1 MRRWSTSTLA
11 ILVCSTLL
19 FCWSGYGGE
28 KDAASLSAR
37 RLALADKLAMQ
48 FFAEHPLDTATEQ
61 ALSTLLPIFLE
72 KSPGLPSR
80 PSAAPITGDD
90 LQKAVEREITRLAQ
104 THVPP
109 PDQDALYAQASAK
122 YPIYQPGDKVVV
134 VYRANPRY
142 STAHEG
148 TYQGRS
154 GAYLK
159 VGARMIR
166 IADMVGLDNNDVELL
181 KFNPEESERLR
192 QEFIAAEMEKH
203 RLAQA
208 EYKKEQRPEVIT
220 RLSAQATL
228 ANEKAGY
235 TQVQNTWLKP
245 ELVMT
250 SAIDTA
256 RRKTRQQKHERAN
269 QVRLGK
275 IAVIESQA
283 QSLISKNTLAPAIE
297 RLDPEEII
305 RSQQE
310 EAQRIAEA
318 EAKRA
323 ADAEAKRI
331 AAENEAKRLQEQAE
345 MRRLAEE
352 EARRLAE
359 QRAAEPVVEPEP
371 PKVPLHRIIL
381 FGMIGI
387 VVLGIAGIVTAI
399 IVQKQ
404 RAKNTFKKFFEGRGK
419 LQKDFWAMADADPE
433 HFKYVAYMFPDLK
446 DANGALQK
454 LSYIRTAPNGDL
466 RSTRDILFG
475 AYPHQEGAVCF
486 VGGVNLHYALWRE
499 ATAVL
504 PELPNAVYFKVSTE
518 PDVQLEIPDIDQLA
532 ADKDIHVE
540 NLGVQELAGAHGEF
554 TRCYRYRTDTKKAA
568 LDFLESFV
576 VNEEGIV
583 IHVETQEGT
592 WGKDENGIFEV

>member
-1 MRRWSTSTLA
+1 
-11 ILVCSTLL
+11 VCSTIL
-19 FCWSGYGGE
+19 FSWPGYGGE
-28 KDAASLSAR
+28 EDSASLSAR

-48 FFAEHPLDTATEQ
+48 FFAEHPLETAAEQ

-72 KSPGLPSR
+72 KSPDLPSR
-80 PSAAPITGDD
+80 PSAAPITDAD
-90 LQKAVEREITRLAQ
+90 LQTAVEREVTRLAQ
-104 THVPP
+104 THVPV
-109 PDQDALYAQASAK
+109 PDRDALYAQAAAK

-148 TYQGRS
+148 AYQGRS

-166 IADMVGLDNNDVELL
+166 IADMVGIDNNDVELL

-192 QEFIAAEMEKH
+192 QEFVAAEMEKH

-208 EYKKEQRPEVIT
+208 EYKKAQRPEVNT
-220 RLSAQATL
+220 RLSAQTKL
-228 ANEKAGY
+228 SNEKAGY
-235 TQVQNTWLKP
+235 TLVQNAWLGP
-245 ELVMT
+245 ELVMST
-250 SAIDTA
+250 AIDTA
-256 RRKTRQQKHERAN
+256 RRQTRQQQQERAN
-269 QVRLGK
+269 QERLGK

-305 RSQQE
+305 RTQKA
-310 EAQRIAEA
+310 EAQRLADA
-318 EAKRA
+318 EAKRI

-331 AAENEAKRLQEQAE
+331 AAEEEAKRLREQAE
-345 MRRLAEE
+345 LKRLADE

-359 QRAAEPVVEPEP
+359 KRASETVVAPEP
-371 PKVPLHRIIL
+371 SKTPLHRILL
-381 FGMIGI
+381 FGMIGAVVLVTVGI
-387 VVLGIAGIVTAI
+387 VVAI
-399 IVQKQ
+399 IIQKR

-419 LQKDFWAMADADPE
+419 LQRDFWAMADADPE

-446 DANGALQK
+446 EANGALQK

-518 PDVQLEIPDIDQLA
+518 PDVQLEIPDIDKLA

>member
-1 MRRWSTSTLA
+1 MRRWSTTTLA
-11 ILVCSTLL
+11 ILVCSTIL
-19 FCWSGYGGE
+19 FSWRGHGGE
-28 KDAASLSAR
+28 EDAASTSAR

-48 FFAEHPLDTATEQ
+48 FFTEQ
-61 ALSTLLPIFLE
+61 PLETTTEKALSALLPMFLE
-72 KSPGLPSR
+72 KSPDLPSR
-80 PSAAPITGDD
+80 PTADPIADAD
-90 LQKAVEREITRLAQ
+90 LEAAVEREVNRLAQ
-104 THVPP
+104 AHAPT
-109 PDQDALYAQASAK
+109 PDQNALYAQAAAQ

-148 TYQGRS
+148 AYQGRS

-159 VGARMIR
+159 VGTRMIR

-192 QEFIAAEMEKH
+192 QAFVAAEMEKH

-208 EYKKEQRPEVIT
+208 EYKNAQRPEIIT
-220 RLSAQATL
+220 RLSTQARQ

-235 TQVQNTWLKP
+235 TLVQNAWLAP
-245 ELVMT
+245 EPVM
-250 SAIDTA
+250 SAAIDAA
-256 RRKTRQQKHERAN
+256 RRKTQQQQLERAN
-269 QVRLGK
+269 QERLGK

-297 RLDPEEII
+297 RLDPEEVI
-305 RSQQE
+305 RARQA
-310 EAQRIAEA
+310 EAKREAEA
-318 EAKRA
+318 EAKRI
-323 ADAEAKRI
+323 ADAEAQRL
-331 AAENEAKRLQEQAE
+331 AAENEAKRLREQAE
-345 MRRLAEE
+345 LKRLAEE
-352 EARRLAE
+352 EARRQAE
-359 QRAAEPVVEPEP
+359 RRATETVVEPEP
-371 PKVPLHRIIL
+371 PKTPLHRIIL
-381 FGMIGI
+381 FAMIGT
-387 VVLGIAGIVTAI
+387 VVLVVVGVVVAI
-399 IVQKQ
+399 IIQKQ
-404 RAKNTFKKFFEGRGK
+404 RAKTTFKRFFEGRGK
-419 LQKDFWAMADADPE
+419 LQKDFWAMAEADPD

-446 DANGALQK
+446 EANGALQK

-518 PDVQLEIPDIDQLA
+518 PNVQLEIPDIDKLA

>member
-1 MRRWSTSTLA
+1 
-11 ILVCSTLL
+11 VCSTIL
-19 FCWSGYGGE
+19 FSWPGYGGE
-28 KDAASLSAR
+28 EDSASLSAR

-48 FFAEHPLDTATEQ
+48 FFAEHPLETAAEQ

-72 KSPGLPSR
+72 KSPDLPSR
-80 PSAAPITGDD
+80 PSAAPITDAD
-90 LQKAVEREITRLAQ
+90 LQTAVEREVTRLAQ
-104 THVPP
+104 THVPV
-109 PDQDALYAQASAK
+109 PDRDALYAQAAAK

-148 TYQGRS
+148 AYQGRS

-166 IADMVGLDNNDVELL
+166 IADMVGIDNNDVELL

-192 QEFIAAEMEKH
+192 QEFVAAEMEKH

-208 EYKKEQRPEVIT
+208 EYKKAQRPEVNT
-220 RLSAQATL
+220 RLSAQTKL
-228 ANEKAGY
+228 SNEKAGY
-235 TQVQNTWLKP
+235 TLVQNAWLGP
-245 ELVMT
+245 ELVMST
-250 SAIDTA
+250 AIDTA
-256 RRKTRQQKHERAN
+256 RRQTRQQQQERAN
-269 QVRLGK
+269 QERLGK

-305 RSQQE
+305 RTQKA
-310 EAQRIAEA
+310 EAQRL
-318 EAKRA
+318 

-331 AAENEAKRLQEQAE
+331 AAEEEAKRLREQAE
-345 MRRLAEE
+345 LKRLADE

-359 QRAAEPVVEPEP
+359 KRASETVVAPEP
-371 PKVPLHRIIL
+371 SKTPLHRILL
-381 FGMIGI
+381 FGMIGAVVLVTVGI
-387 VVLGIAGIVTAI
+387 VVAI
-399 IVQKQ
+399 IIQKR

-419 LQKDFWAMADADPE
+419 LQRDFWAMADADPE

-446 DANGALQK
+446 EANGALQK

-518 PDVQLEIPDIDQLA
+518 PDVQLEIPDIDKLA

>member
-1 MRRWSTSTLA
+1 
-11 ILVCSTLL
+11 LVCSTIL
-19 FCWSGYGGE
+19 FSWPGYGGE
-28 KDAASLSAR
+28 EDSASLSAR

-48 FFAEHPLDTATEQ
+48 FFAEHPLETAAEQ

-72 KSPGLPSR
+72 KSPDLPSR
-80 PSAAPITGDD
+80 PSAAPITDAD
-90 LQKAVEREITRLAQ
+90 LQTAVEREVTRLAQ
-104 THVPP
+104 THVPV
-109 PDQDALYAQASAK
+109 PDRDALYAQAAAK

-148 TYQGRS
+148 AYQGRS

-166 IADMVGLDNNDVELL
+166 IADMVGIDNNDVELL

-192 QEFIAAEMEKH
+192 QEFVAAEMEKH

-208 EYKKEQRPEVIT
+208 EYKKAQRPEVNT
-220 RLSAQATL
+220 RLSAQTKL
-228 ANEKAGY
+228 SNEKAGY
-235 TQVQNTWLKP
+235 TLVQNAWLGP
-245 ELVMT
+245 ELVMST
-250 SAIDTA
+250 AIDTA
-256 RRKTRQQKHERAN
+256 RRQTRQQQQERAN
-269 QVRLGK
+269 QERLGK

-305 RSQQE
+305 RTQKA
-310 EAQRIAEA
+310 EAQRLADA
-318 EAKRA
+318 EAKRI

-331 AAENEAKRLQEQAE
+331 AAEEEAKRLREQAE
-345 MRRLAEE
+345 LKRLADE

-359 QRAAEPVVEPEP
+359 KRASETVVAPEP
-371 PKVPLHRIIL
+371 SKTPLHRILL
-381 FGMIGI
+381 FGMIGAVVLVTVGI
-387 VVLGIAGIVTAI
+387 VVAI
-399 IVQKQ
+399 IIQKR

-419 LQKDFWAMADADPE
+419 LQRDFWAMADADPE

-446 DANGALQK
+446 EANGALQK

-518 PDVQLEIPDIDQLA
+518 PDVQLEIPDIDKLA